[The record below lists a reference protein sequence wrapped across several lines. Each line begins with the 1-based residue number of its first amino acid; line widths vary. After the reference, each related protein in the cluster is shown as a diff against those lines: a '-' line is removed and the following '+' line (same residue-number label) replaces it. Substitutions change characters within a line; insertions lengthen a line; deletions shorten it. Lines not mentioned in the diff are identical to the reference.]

1 MKQFID
7 KLRSAVS
14 RFGGNSDLGFVF
26 GLFGAVLLLVV
37 PVHKDLLSV
46 LLVFSIAISLL
57 ILLTVIYVKEPPEF
71 SVFPTILLAVT
82 LYRLGLN
89 VASTRLIL
97 LDGDA
102 GSVIQSF
109 GTFVVGGNYVVGSV
123 IFLILV
129 IINFVVITKGAGRI
143 AEVTARF
150 TLDAM
155 PGKQMS
161 IDAEMNSGVITEAQA
176 LEKREKIQKDAD
188 FYGSMDGASKFVRG
202 DAIAGIFITVVNII
216 GGILIGYFQRDLTM
230 GDALQTYT
238 ILSIGDGLVSQI
250 PAIIVSI
257 AAGILVTRS
266 SEESDLGEFVGRQ
279 LTIYPRAVGISG
291 AMLLM
296 FAFFLDETFWPFF
309 ILSMG
314 CFAAAYHF
322 KKKADAEATVLEEL
336 GAGDHAALAHGGAGP
351 TAGQA
356 GGGQSGIV
364 PAGEEGAS
372 QLSPMESAI
381 EQEVFGL
388 EMGYGLLVL
397 ADKKKGGDLLER
409 ITGART
415 NFAKEMGMLLP
426 TIGVRDN
433 IELEP
438 NEYRFLL
445 RGKEIVRS
453 TIIPDRMLAMSMGGG
468 DAGRLKGIPTIEPV
482 FGIQA
487 MWVPEEERRNAEV
500 EGCTV
505 VDPSSVLVTHLSDV
519 LKRNAYLILE
529 REGTQ
534 RLLDLVKDRNPTLVS
549 ELLPDLVNVG
559 IIQRTLQNLLR
570 ERIPIKNLTLILETI
585 ADMAALTKNPDDLS
599 EQTRKRLGMYFVKEY
614 EVEPNKLLAMTF
626 EPKLEQTL
634 IGRVKRSQFDIGMVM
649 DPDLTEGIIA
659 EIEPKIQE
667 MTEKG
672 LTPVIVTTSELR
684 LAFRRFMEPSYP
696 QLVVLAYQEL
706 PSETQIEPFGAIAL
720 SGQALPEDIVSA
732 MEAEGG
738 PVNPSSPEEVPV
750 AA

>member
-1 MKQFID
+1 MNDFTNKI
-7 KLRSAVS
+7 KSVLS
-14 RFGGNSDLGFVF
+14 RFSGNSDLGFVF

-37 PVHKDLLSV
+37 PVHKDILSI
-46 LLVFSIAISLL
+46 LLVISIAISLL
-57 ILLTVIYVKEPPEF
+57 ILLTVIYVKDPPEF
-71 SVFPTILLAVT
+71 SVFPTLLLSVT

-102 GSVIQSF
+102 GSVIESF
-109 GTFVVGGNYVVGSV
+109 GNFVVGGNYVVGTV

-161 IDAEMNSGVITEAQA
+161 IDAEMNSGVITEAEA
-176 LEKREKIQKDAD
+176 LSKRERIQKDAD

-202 DAIAGIFITVVNII
+202 DAVAGIFITVVNII
-216 GGILIGYFQRDLTM
+216 GGILIGYFQKDMTIIGSVEKYTM
-230 GDALQTYT
+230 
-238 ILSIGDGLVSQI
+238 LSIGDGLVSQI
-250 PAIIVSI
+250 PAIIISI

-266 SEESDLGEFVGRQ
+266 SEEANLGEFVGKQ
-279 LTIYPRAVGISG
+279 LTIYPRAIAICGI
-291 AMLLM
+291 MLLL
-296 FAFFLDETFWPFF
+296 FACFLYETFWPFF
-309 ILSMG
+309 SLSMV
-314 CFAAAYHF
+314 CFGAAYHYS
-322 KKKADAEATVLEEL
+322 KLAASAESEFEEISE
-336 GAGDHAALAHGGAGP
+336 GFGSSASSPPQGGGA
-351 TAGQA
+351 T
-356 GGGQSGIV
+356 QS
-364 PAGEEGAS
+364 PAGLNSDDGQEGK
-372 QLSPMESAI
+372 LSPMENAI

-415 NFAKEMGMLLP
+415 NFAREMGMLLP

-445 RGKEIVRS
+445 RGKEVVRS
-453 TIIPDRMLAMSMGGG
+453 TILPDRVLAMSMGGG
-468 DAGRLKGIPTIEPV
+468 DAGKLNGIPTIEPV

-487 MWVPEEERRNAEV
+487 MWIPDEERRNAEI

-505 VDPSSVLVTHLSDV
+505 VDPSSVLVTHLADV
-519 LKRNAYLILE
+519 LKKIAYLILE

-534 RLLDLVKDRNPTLVS
+534 RLLDLIKDKNPTLVS

-570 ERIPIKNLTLILETI
+570 ERIPIKNLTIVLETI
-585 ADMAALTKNPDDLS
+585 ADMATITKNPDDLS
-599 EQTRKRLGMYFVKEY
+599 EQARKRLGMYFIKEY
-614 EVEPNKLLAMTF
+614 EVETDKLLAMTF
-626 EPKLEQTL
+626 EPRLEQTL
-634 IGRVKRSQFDIGMVM
+634 ISRVKRSQFDIGLVM
-649 DPDLTEGIIA
+649 DPSLTEGIIR
-659 EIEPKIQE
+659 EIEPKIKE
-667 MTEKG
+667 MTERG
-672 LTPVIVTTSELR
+672 LSPIIVTTTELR

-696 QLVVLAYQEL
+696 QLIVLAYQEL
-706 PSETQIEPFGAIAL
+706 PTETQIEPFGAIAL
-720 SGQALPEDIVSA
+720 EAQSLPPDIISA
-732 MEAEGG
+732 MEESTTTS
-738 PVNPSSPEEVPV
+738 NTDEVAV

>member
-1 MKQFID
+1 MNDLYQKF
-7 KLRSAVS
+7 KSNLGRLS
-14 RFGGNSDLGFVF
+14 GNSDLGFVF

-37 PVHKDLLSV
+37 PVHKDILSI
-46 LLVFSIAISLL
+46 LLVVSIAISLL
-57 ILLTVIYVKEPPEF
+57 ILLTVIYVKDPPEF
-71 SVFPTILLAVT
+71 SVFPTLLLSVT

-102 GSVIQSF
+102 GSVIESF
-109 GTFVVGGNYVVGSV
+109 GTFVVGGNYVVGTV

-161 IDAEMNSGVITEAQA
+161 IDAEMNSGVITEAEA
-176 LEKREKIQKDAD
+176 LSKREKIQKDAD

-202 DAIAGIFITVVNII
+202 DAVAGIFITVVNII
-216 GGILIGYFQRDLTM
+216 GGILIGYFQKEMTIVGSLEK
-230 GDALQTYT
+230 YT
-238 ILSIGDGLVSQI
+238 ILSIGDGLVSQV
-250 PAIIVSI
+250 PAIIISI

-266 SEESDLGEFVGRQ
+266 SEEANLGEFVGKQ
-279 LTIYPRAVGISG
+279 LTVYPRAIGIAG
-291 AMLLM
+291 CMLLL
-296 FAFFLDETFWPFF
+296 FAFFLSDTFWPFF
-309 ILSMG
+309 ILSMV
-314 CFAAAYHF
+314 CFGAAYHYSKVASSEDSEF
-322 KKKADAEATVLEEL
+322 DEI
-336 GAGDHAALAHGGAGP
+336 
-351 TAGQA
+351 GQA
-356 GGGQSGIV
+356 SGPSQAPQGGVPQQSS
-364 PAGEEGAS
+364 ALNSEEG
-372 QLSPMESAI
+372 QENKLSPMENAI

-397 ADKKKGGDLLER
+397 ADKKKGGDLLDR

-415 NFAKEMGMLLP
+415 NFAREMGMLLP

-445 RGKEIVRS
+445 RGKEIIRS
-453 TIIPDRMLAMSMGGG
+453 TILPDRVLAMSMGGG
-468 DAGRLKGIPTIEPV
+468 DAGKLNGIPTIEPV

-487 MWVPEEERRNAEV
+487 MWIPDEERRNAEI

-505 VDPSSVLVTHLSDV
+505 VDPSSVLVTHLADV
-519 LKRNAYLILE
+519 LKRIAYLILE

-534 RLLDLVKDRNPTLVS
+534 RLLDLIKDKNPTLVS

-570 ERIPIKNLTLILETI
+570 ERIPIKNLTIVLETI
-585 ADMAALTKNPDDLS
+585 ADMAAITKNPDDLS
-599 EQTRKRLGMYFVKEY
+599 EQARKRLGMYFVKEY
-614 EVEPNKLLAMTF
+614 EVETDKLLAMTF
-626 EPKLEQTL
+626 EPRLEQTL
-634 IGRVKRSQFDIGMVM
+634 ISRVKRSQFDIGLVM
-649 DPDLTEGIIA
+649 DPNLTEGIIR
-659 EIEPKIQE
+659 EIEPKIKE
-667 MTEKG
+667 MTERG
-672 LTPVIVTTSELR
+672 LSPIIVTTTELR

-706 PSETQIEPFGAIAL
+706 PTETQIEPFGAIAL
-720 SGQALPEDIVSA
+720 EAQSLPPDIISA
-732 MEAEGG
+732 MEDSNTPGD
-738 PVNPSSPEEVPV
+738 PQDIPV

>member
-1 MKQFID
+1 MKQFLD
-7 KLRSAVS
+7 KLRSAFS

-37 PVHKDLLSV
+37 PVHKDVLSV

-202 DAIAGIFITVVNII
+202 DAIAGIFITVVNVI

-266 SEESDLGEFVGRQ
+266 SEESDLGEFVGKQ

-291 AMLLM
+291 AMLLL

-322 KKKADAEATVLEEL
+322 KKKADSEAAVLEEL
-336 GAGDHAALAHGGAGP
+336 GAGDHSALAHGGAGP
-351 TAGQA
+351 SAGQA
-356 GGGQSGIV
+356 GGGQSGLV
-364 PAGEEGAS
+364 PGGEEGAS

-529 REGTQ
+529 REGAQ

-614 EVEPNKLLAMTF
+614 EVEANKLLAMTF

-720 SGQALPEDIVSA
+720 SGQTLPEEIVSA

>member
-1 MKQFID
+1 MAAFVQR
-7 KLRSAVS
+7 LREK
-14 RFGGNSDLGFVF
+14 FSDLGGYADLAFVF
-26 GLFGAVLLLVV
+26 GLFGAVFLLVI
-37 PVHKDLLSV
+37 PVHKDLLSL
-46 LLVFSIAISLL
+46 LLVGSIGISLL
-57 ILLTVIYVKEPPEF
+57 ILLTVIYVKDPPEF
-71 SVFPTILLAVT
+71 SVFPTLLLAVT

-97 LDGDA
+97 LEADA

-109 GTFVVGGNYVVGSV
+109 GTFVVGGNYVVGAV

-129 IINFVVITKGAGRI
+129 IINFVVITKGSGRI

-161 IDAEMNSGVITEAQA
+161 IDAELNAGIITESDA
-176 LEKREKIQKDAD
+176 LRQREKIQKDAD

-202 DAIAGIFITVVNII
+202 DAIAGIFITIVNII
-216 GGILIGYFQRDLTM
+216 GGILIGFFQRDMLIT
-230 GDALQTYT
+230 DALQTYT

-266 SEESDLGEFVGRQ
+266 SEETNLGEFVGRQ
-279 LTIYPRAVGISG
+279 LTIHPRAVGISG
-291 AMLLM
+291 VMLM
-296 FAFFLDETFWPFF
+296 AFAFFLSDTFWPFF
-309 ILSMG
+309 ILASV
-314 CFAAAYHF
+314 CFVVAYSL
-322 KKKADAEATVLEEL
+322 KKKALEVGPEFEEL
-336 GAGDHAALAHGGAGP
+336 SAGSDAAP
-351 TAGQA
+351 SSQAGQA
-356 GGGQSGIV
+356 RLPGGETAPHAESG
-364 PAGEEGAS
+364 PAK
-372 QLSPMESAI
+372 SPMESAI

-438 NEYRFLL
+438 NEYRLLL
-445 RGKEIVRS
+445 RGKEIARS
-453 TIIPDRMLAMSMGGG
+453 SVLPERVLAMNMGGG
-468 DAGRLKGIPTIEPV
+468 ETGKLDGIPTVEPV
-482 FGIQA
+482 FGIEA
-487 MWVPEEERRNAEV
+487 LWIPEDERRNAEI

-505 VDPSSVLVTHLSDV
+505 VDPSSVLVTHLSDI
-519 LKRNAYLILE
+519 LKKNAYLILE

-534 RLLDLVKDRNPTLVS
+534 QLIDLVKERNPTLVS
-549 ELLPDLVNVG
+549 ELLPDLVTIG

-570 ERIPIKNLTLILETI
+570 ERVPIKNLTLILETI
-585 ADMAALTKNPDDLS
+585 ADMASITKNPDDLS
-599 EQTRKRLGMYFVKEY
+599 EQTRKRLGMYFVKDY
-614 EVEPNKLLAMTF
+614 EIEPGKLLAMTF
-626 EPKLEQTL
+626 EPRLEQIL
-634 IGRVKRSQFDIGMVM
+634 ISRVKRSQFDIGLSM
-649 DPDLTEGIIA
+649 DPPLTEGIVG
-659 EIEPKIQE
+659 EMEPKIKE
-667 MTEKG
+667 MLEQG

-696 QLVVLAYQEL
+696 QLAVIAYQEL
-706 PSETQIEPFGAIAL
+706 PAETIIEPFGAIAL
-720 SGQALPEDIVSA
+720 PEQSLPEDITQA
-732 MEAEGG
+732 MEENRQFQPEGE
-738 PVNPSSPEEVPV
+738 SAL

>member
-1 MKQFID
+1 MNDLYQKF
-7 KLRSAVS
+7 KSNLGRLS
-14 RFGGNSDLGFVF
+14 GNSDLGFVF
-26 GLFGAVLLLVV
+26 GLFGAVFLLVV
-37 PVHKDLLSV
+37 PVHKDILSI
-46 LLVFSIAISLL
+46 LLVVSIAISLL
-57 ILLTVIYVKEPPEF
+57 ILLTVIYVKDPPEF
-71 SVFPTILLAVT
+71 SVFPTLLLSVT

-102 GSVIQSF
+102 GSVIESF
-109 GTFVVGGNYVVGSV
+109 GTFVVGGNYVVGTV

-161 IDAEMNSGVITEAQA
+161 IDAEMNSGVITEAEA
-176 LEKREKIQKDAD
+176 LSKREKIQKDAD

-202 DAIAGIFITVVNII
+202 DAVAGIFITVVNII
-216 GGILIGYFQRDLTM
+216 GGILIGYFQKEMTIVGSLEK
-230 GDALQTYT
+230 YT
-238 ILSIGDGLVSQI
+238 ILSIGDGLVSQV
-250 PAIIVSI
+250 PAIIISI

-266 SEESDLGEFVGRQ
+266 SEEANLGEFVGKQ
-279 LTIYPRAVGISG
+279 LTVYPRAIGIAG
-291 AMLLM
+291 CMLLL
-296 FAFFLDETFWPFF
+296 FSFFLSETFWPFF
-309 ILSMG
+309 ILSMV
-314 CFAAAYHF
+314 CFGAAYHYSKVASSEDSEF
-322 KKKADAEATVLEEL
+322 DEIGQSSGPSQTAQ
-336 GAGDHAALAHGGAGP
+336 GGAP
-351 TAGQA
+351 Q
-356 GGGQSGIV
+356 QSS
-364 PAGEEGAS
+364 ALNSEEG
-372 QLSPMESAI
+372 QENKLSPMENAI

-397 ADKKKGGDLLER
+397 ADKKKGGDLLDR

-415 NFAKEMGMLLP
+415 NFAREMGMLLP

-445 RGKEIVRS
+445 RGKEIIRS
-453 TIIPDRMLAMSMGGG
+453 TILPDRVLAMSMGGG
-468 DAGRLKGIPTIEPV
+468 DAGKLNGIPTIEPV

-487 MWVPEEERRNAEV
+487 MWIPDEERRNAEI

-505 VDPSSVLVTHLSDV
+505 VDPSSVLVTHLADV
-519 LKRNAYLILE
+519 LKRIAYLILE

-534 RLLDLVKDRNPTLVS
+534 RLLDLIKDKNPTLVS

-570 ERIPIKNLTLILETI
+570 ERIPIKNLTIVLETI
-585 ADMAALTKNPDDLS
+585 ADMAAITKNPDDLS
-599 EQTRKRLGMYFVKEY
+599 EQARKRLGMYFVKEY
-614 EVEPNKLLAMTF
+614 EVETDKLLAMTF
-626 EPKLEQTL
+626 EPRLEQTL
-634 IGRVKRSQFDIGMVM
+634 ISRVKRSQFDIGLVM
-649 DPDLTEGIIA
+649 DPNLTEGIIR
-659 EIEPKIQE
+659 EIEPKIKE
-667 MTEKG
+667 MTERG
-672 LTPVIVTTSELR
+672 LSPIIVTTTELR

-706 PSETQIEPFGAIAL
+706 PTETQIEPFGAIAL
-720 SGQALPEDIVSA
+720 EAQSLPPDIISA
-732 MEAEGG
+732 MEDSNTPGD
-738 PVNPSSPEEVPV
+738 PQDIPV

>member
-1 MKQFID
+1 MNDLYQKF
-7 KLRSAVS
+7 KSNLGRLS
-14 RFGGNSDLGFVF
+14 GNSDLGFVF
-26 GLFGAVLLLVV
+26 GLFGAVFLLVV
-37 PVHKDLLSV
+37 PVHKDILSI
-46 LLVFSIAISLL
+46 LLVVSIAISLL
-57 ILLTVIYVKEPPEF
+57 ILLTVIYVKDPPEF
-71 SVFPTILLAVT
+71 SVFPTLLLSVT

-102 GSVIQSF
+102 GSVIESF
-109 GTFVVGGNYVVGSV
+109 GTFVVGGNYVVGTV

-161 IDAEMNSGVITEAQA
+161 IDAEMNSGVITEAEA
-176 LEKREKIQKDAD
+176 LSKREKIQKDAD

-202 DAIAGIFITVVNII
+202 DAVAGIFITVVNII
-216 GGILIGYFQRDLTM
+216 GGILIGYFQKEMTIVGSLEK
-230 GDALQTYT
+230 YT
-238 ILSIGDGLVSQI
+238 ILSIGDGLVSQV
-250 PAIIVSI
+250 PAIIISI

-266 SEESDLGEFVGRQ
+266 SEEANLGEFVGKQ
-279 LTIYPRAVGISG
+279 LTVYPRAIGIAG
-291 AMLLM
+291 CMLLL
-296 FAFFLDETFWPFF
+296 FAFFLSDTFWPFF
-309 ILSMG
+309 ILSMV
-314 CFAAAYHF
+314 CFGAAYHYSKVASSEDSEF
-322 KKKADAEATVLEEL
+322 DEI
-336 GAGDHAALAHGGAGP
+336 
-351 TAGQA
+351 GQA
-356 GGGQSGIV
+356 SGPSQAPQGGVPQQSS
-364 PAGEEGAS
+364 ALNSEEG
-372 QLSPMESAI
+372 QENKLSPMENAI

-397 ADKKKGGDLLER
+397 ADKKKGGDLLDR

-415 NFAKEMGMLLP
+415 NFAREMGMLLP

-445 RGKEIVRS
+445 RGKEIIRS
-453 TIIPDRMLAMSMGGG
+453 TILPDRVLAMSMGGG
-468 DAGRLKGIPTIEPV
+468 DAGKLNGIPTIEPV

-487 MWVPEEERRNAEV
+487 MWIPDEERRNAEI

-505 VDPSSVLVTHLSDV
+505 VDPSSVLVTHLADV
-519 LKRNAYLILE
+519 LKRIAYLILE

-534 RLLDLVKDRNPTLVS
+534 RLLDLIKDKNPTLVS

-570 ERIPIKNLTLILETI
+570 ERIPIKNLTIVLETI
-585 ADMAALTKNPDDLS
+585 ADMAAITKNPDDLS
-599 EQTRKRLGMYFVKEY
+599 EQARKRLGMYFVKEY
-614 EVEPNKLLAMTF
+614 EVETDKLLAMTF
-626 EPKLEQTL
+626 EPRLEQTL
-634 IGRVKRSQFDIGMVM
+634 ISRVKRSQFDIGLVM
-649 DPDLTEGIIA
+649 DPNLTEGIIR
-659 EIEPKIQE
+659 EIEPKIKE
-667 MTEKG
+667 MTERG
-672 LTPVIVTTSELR
+672 LSPIIVTTTELR

-706 PSETQIEPFGAIAL
+706 PTETQIEPFGAIAL
-720 SGQALPEDIVSA
+720 EAQSLPPDIISA
-732 MEAEGG
+732 MEDSNTPGD
-738 PVNPSSPEEVPV
+738 PQDIPV

>member
-1 MKQFID
+1 MVQRLRD
-7 KLRSAVS
+7 KFASL
-14 RFGGNSDLGFVF
+14 GGSSDLVFVF
-26 GLFGAVLLLVV
+26 GLFGAIFLLVI
-37 PVHKDLLSV
+37 PVHKDLLSL
-46 LLVFSIAISLL
+46 LLVFSIGISLL
-57 ILLTVIYVKEPPEF
+57 ILLTVIYIKDPPEF
-71 SVFPTILLAVT
+71 SVFPTLLLAVT

-97 LDGDA
+97 LEADA

-109 GTFVVGGNYVVGSV
+109 GTFVVGGNYVVGAV

-129 IINFVVITKGAGRI
+129 IINFVVITKGTGRI

-161 IDAEMNSGVITEAQA
+161 IDAELNAGIITESDA
-176 LEKREKIQKDAD
+176 LRQREKIQKDAD

-202 DAIAGIFITVVNII
+202 DAIAGIFITVVNVI
-216 GGILIGYFQRDLTM
+216 GGILIGFFQRDM
-230 GDALQTYT
+230 PIADALQTYT

-266 SEESDLGEFVGRQ
+266 SEESNLGEFVGRQ
-279 LTIYPRAVGISG
+279 LTIHPRAVGIAG
-291 AMLLM
+291 VMLM
-296 FAFFLDETFWPFF
+296 AFAFFLSDTFWPFF
-309 ILSMG
+309 ILASL
-314 CFAAAYHF
+314 CFATAYF
-322 KKKADAEATVLEEL
+322 LKKNALENPDIEEL
-336 GAGDHAALAHGGAGP
+336 SADSDASLGGAPLPQSGQPRLSGGEDVAHAESGP
-351 TAGQA
+351 TK
-356 GGGQSGIV
+356 
-364 PAGEEGAS
+364 
-372 QLSPMESAI
+372 SPMESAI

-438 NEYRFLL
+438 NEYRLLL
-445 RGKEIVRS
+445 RGKEIARS
-453 TIIPDRMLAMSMGGG
+453 SVLPERVLAMNMGGG
-468 DAGRLKGIPTIEPV
+468 ETGKLDGIPTVEPV
-482 FGIQA
+482 FGIEA
-487 MWVPEEERRNAEV
+487 LWIPEDERRNAEI

-505 VDPSSVLVTHLSDV
+505 VDPSSVLVTHLSDI
-519 LKRNAYLILE
+519 LKKNAYLILE

-534 RLLDLVKDRNPTLVS
+534 QLVDLVKERNPTLVS
-549 ELLPDLVNVG
+549 ELLPDLVTIG

-570 ERIPIKNLTLILETI
+570 ERVPIKNLTLILETI
-585 ADMAALTKNPDDLS
+585 ADMASITKNPDDLS
-599 EQTRKRLGMYFVKEY
+599 EQARKRLGMYFVKDY
-614 EVEPNKLLAMTF
+614 EVEPGKLLAMTF
-626 EPKLEQTL
+626 EPRLEQIL
-634 IGRVKRSQFDIGMVM
+634 ISRVKRSQFDIGLSM
-649 DPDLTEGIIA
+649 DPQLTEGIVG
-659 EIEPKIQE
+659 EMEPKIKE
-667 MTEKG
+667 MLEQG
-672 LTPVIVTTSELR
+672 LTPIIVTTSELR

-696 QLVVLAYQEL
+696 QLSVIAYQEL
-706 PSETQIEPFGAIAL
+706 PAETIIEPFGAIAL
-720 SGQALPEDIVSA
+720 PEQSLPEDITQA
-732 MEAEGG
+732 MEENRQFQPEGE
-738 PVNPSSPEEVPV
+738 SAL

>member
-1 MKQFID
+1 MSAFVQR
-7 KLRSAVS
+7 LREK
-14 RFGGNSDLGFVF
+14 FGNLGGHADLAFVF
-26 GLFGAVLLLVV
+26 GLFGAIFLLVI
-37 PVHKDLLSV
+37 PVHKDLLSL
-46 LLVFSIAISLL
+46 LLVCSIGISLL
-57 ILLTVIYVKEPPEF
+57 ILLTVIYVKDPPEF
-71 SVFPTILLAVT
+71 SVFPTLLLAVT

-97 LDGDA
+97 LEADA

-109 GTFVVGGNYVVGSV
+109 GTFVVGGNYVVGAV

-129 IINFVVITKGAGRI
+129 IINFVVITKGSGRI

-161 IDAEMNSGVITEAQA
+161 IDAELNAGIITESDA
-176 LEKREKIQKDAD
+176 LRQREKIQSDAD

-202 DAIAGIFITVVNII
+202 DAIAGIFITVVNIL
-216 GGILIGYFQRDLTM
+216 GGILIGFFQRDMLIA
-230 GDALQTYT
+230 DALQTYT

-266 SEESDLGEFVGRQ
+266 SEETNLGEFVGRQ
-279 LTIYPRAVGISG
+279 LTIHPRAVGIAG
-291 AMLLM
+291 VMLLA
-296 FAFFLDETFWPFF
+296 FAFFLSDTFWPFF
-309 ILSMG
+309 ILASV
-314 CFAAAYHF
+314 CFVGAFYL
-322 KKKADAEATVLEEL
+322 KKKALGVDPEFEEL
-336 GAGDHAALAHGGAGP
+336 SAGSEVTPAQQ
-351 TAGQA
+351 AGQPRLS
-356 GGGQSGIV
+356 GGEDAPHVETG
-364 PAGEEGAS
+364 PAK
-372 QLSPMESAI
+372 SPMESAI

-438 NEYRFLL
+438 NEYRLLL
-445 RGKEIVRS
+445 RGKEIARS
-453 TIIPDRMLAMSMGGG
+453 SVLPERVLAMNMGGG
-468 DAGRLKGIPTIEPV
+468 ETGKLDGIPTVEPV
-482 FGIQA
+482 FGIEA
-487 MWVPEEERRNAEV
+487 LWIAEDERRNAEI

-505 VDPSSVLVTHLSDV
+505 VDPSSVLVTHLSDT
-519 LKRNAYLILE
+519 LKKNAYLILE

-534 RLLDLVKDRNPTLVS
+534 QLVDLVKERNPTLVS
-549 ELLPDLVNVG
+549 ELLPDLVTIG

-570 ERIPIKNLTLILETI
+570 ERVPIKNLTLILETI
-585 ADMAALTKNPDDLS
+585 ADMAGITKNPDDLS
-599 EQTRKRLGMYFVKEY
+599 EQARKRLGMYFVKDY
-614 EVEPNKLLAMTF
+614 EVEPGKLLAMTF
-626 EPKLEQTL
+626 EPRLEQIL
-634 IGRVKRSQFDIGMVM
+634 ISRVKRSQFDIGLSM
-649 DPDLTEGIIA
+649 DPQLTEGIVG
-659 EIEPKIQE
+659 EMEPKIKE
-667 MTEKG
+667 MLEQG
-672 LTPVIVTTSELR
+672 LTPIIVTTSELR

-696 QLVVLAYQEL
+696 QLSVIAYQEL
-706 PSETQIEPFGAIAL
+706 PAETIIEPFGAIAL
-720 SGQALPEDIVSA
+720 PEQALPADITQA
-732 MEAEGG
+732 MEENRQLQSEGS
-738 PVNPSSPEEVPV
+738 PVL

>member
-1 MKQFID
+1 MNSLSIKLKSLQEKLGGIGDFGFI
-7 KLRSAVS
+7 
-14 RFGGNSDLGFVF
+14 F

-37 PVHKDLLSV
+37 PVHKDILSI
-46 LLVFSIAISLL
+46 LLVISIAISLL
-57 ILLTVIYVKEPPEF
+57 ILVTVIYVRDPPEF
-71 SVFPTILLAVT
+71 SVFPTLLLSVT

-102 GSVIQSF
+102 GSVIESF
-109 GTFVVGGNYVVGSV
+109 GTFVVGGNYVVGTV

-161 IDAEMNSGVITEAQA
+161 IDAEMNSGVITEAEA
-176 LEKREKIQKDAD
+176 LSKRAKIQKDAD

-202 DAIAGIFITVVNII
+202 DAVAGIFITVVNII
-216 GGILIGYFQRDLTM
+216 GGILIGYFQKDMTISGSLEK
-230 GDALQTYT
+230 YT

-250 PAIIVSI
+250 PAIIISI

-266 SEESDLGEFVGRQ
+266 SEESDLGEFVGKQ
-279 LTIYPRAVGISG
+279 LTIYPRAIAISG
-291 AMLLM
+291 AMLLL
-296 FAFFLDETFWPFF
+296 FALFLDETFWPFF
-309 ILSMG
+309 ILSMA
-314 CFAAAYHF
+314 CFGAARHF
-322 KKKADAEATVLEEL
+322 SKKSLLEDGELEEL
-336 GAGDHAALAHGGAGP
+336 GQTGAPVAGAAQQGAS
-351 TAGQA
+351 ANA
-356 GGGQSGIV
+356 
-364 PAGEEGAS
+364 PAAMNAEEGGEGK
-372 QLSPMESAI
+372 LSPMESAI

-415 NFAKEMGMLLP
+415 NFAREMGMLLP

-445 RGKEIVRS
+445 RGKEVVRS
-453 TIIPDRMLAMSMGGG
+453 TIMPDRVLAMSMGGG
-468 DAGRLKGIPTIEPV
+468 DATKLKGIPTIEPV

-487 MWVPEEERRNAEV
+487 MWIPEDERRNAEI

-505 VDPSSVLVTHLSDV
+505 VDPSSVLVTHLADA
-519 LKRNAYLILE
+519 LKRIAYLILE

-534 RLLDLVKDRNPTLVS
+534 RLLDLIKDKNPTLVS

-570 ERIPIKNLTLILETI
+570 ERISIKNLTIVLETI
-585 ADMAALTKNPDDLS
+585 ADMAAITKNPDDLA
-599 EQTRKRLGMYFVKEY
+599 EQARKRLGMYFVKEY

-626 EPKLEQTL
+626 EPRLEQTL
-634 IGRVKRSQFDIGMVM
+634 INRVKRSQFDIGLVM
-649 DPDLTEGIIA
+649 DPSLTDGIIR
-659 EIEPKIQE
+659 EIDPKIKE
-667 MTEKG
+667 MTERG
-672 LTPVIVTTSELR
+672 LSPIIVTTSELR

-696 QLVVLAYQEL
+696 QLIVLAYQEL
-706 PSETQIEPFGAIAL
+706 PTETQIEPFGAIAIE
-720 SGQALPEDIVSA
+720 SQSLPPDIISA
-732 MEAEGG
+732 MENEPKPDQG
-738 PVNPSSPEEVPV
+738 SEELTV

>member
-1 MKQFID
+1 MNDLYLKF
-7 KLRSAVS
+7 KSNLGRLS
-14 RFGGNSDLGFVF
+14 GNSDLGFVF
-26 GLFGAVLLLVV
+26 GLFGAVFLLIV
-37 PVHKDLLSV
+37 PVHKDILSI
-46 LLVFSIAISLL
+46 LLVVSIAISLL
-57 ILLTVIYVKEPPEF
+57 ILLTVIYVKDPPEF
-71 SVFPTILLAVT
+71 SVFPTLLLSVT

-102 GSVIQSF
+102 GSVIESF
-109 GTFVVGGNYVVGSV
+109 GTFVVGGNYVVGTV

-176 LEKREKIQKDAD
+176 LSKREKIQKDAD

-202 DAIAGIFITVVNII
+202 DAVAGIFITVVNII
-216 GGILIGYFQRDLTM
+216 GGILIGYFQKEMTIVGSLEK
-230 GDALQTYT
+230 YT
-238 ILSIGDGLVSQI
+238 ILSIGDGLVSQV
-250 PAIIVSI
+250 PAIIISI

-266 SEESDLGEFVGRQ
+266 SEEANLGEFVGKQ
-279 LTIYPRAVGISG
+279 LTVYPRAIGIAG
-291 AMLLM
+291 CMLLL
-296 FAFFLDETFWPFF
+296 FAFFLSETFWPFF
-309 ILSMG
+309 ILSMV
-314 CFAAAYHF
+314 CFGAAYHYS
-322 KKKADAEATVLEEL
+322 KVASSEESEFDEI
-336 GAGDHAALAHGGAGP
+336 GQTGGHSQTAPGGAP
-351 TAGQA
+351 Q
-356 GGGQSGIV
+356 QSS
-364 PAGEEGAS
+364 ALNSESE
-372 QLSPMESAI
+372 QENKLSPMENAI

-397 ADKKKGGDLLER
+397 ADKKKGGDLLDR

-415 NFAKEMGMLLP
+415 NFAREMGMLLP

-445 RGKEIVRS
+445 RGKEVIRS
-453 TIIPDRMLAMSMGGG
+453 TILPDRVLAMSMGGG
-468 DAGRLKGIPTIEPV
+468 DAGKLNGIPTIEPV

-487 MWVPEEERRNAEV
+487 MWIPDEERRNAEI

-505 VDPSSVLVTHLSDV
+505 VDPSSVLVTHLADV
-519 LKRNAYLILE
+519 LKRIAYLILE

-534 RLLDLVKDRNPTLVS
+534 RLLDLIKDKNPTLVS

-570 ERIPIKNLTLILETI
+570 ERIPIKNLTIVLETI
-585 ADMAALTKNPDDLS
+585 ADMAAITKNPDDLS
-599 EQTRKRLGMYFVKEY
+599 EQARKRLGMYFVKEY
-614 EVEPNKLLAMTF
+614 EVETNKLLAMTF
-626 EPKLEQTL
+626 EPRLEQTL
-634 IGRVKRSQFDIGMVM
+634 ISRVKRSQFDIGLVM
-649 DPDLTEGIIA
+649 DPNLTEGIIR
-659 EIEPKIQE
+659 EIEPKINE
-667 MTEKG
+667 MTERG
-672 LTPVIVTTSELR
+672 LSPIIVTTSELR

-706 PSETQIEPFGAIAL
+706 PTETQIEPFGAIAL
-720 SGQALPEDIVSA
+720 EAQSLPPDIISA
-732 MEAEGG
+732 MEESNT
-738 PVNPSSPEEVPV
+738 PRDPQDIPV

>member
-1 MKQFID
+1 MMDYFEKF
-7 KLRSAVS
+7 KGLLK
-14 RFGGNSDLGFVF
+14 RFTGNSDLGFVV
-26 GLFGAVLLLVV
+26 GLFGAVLLLIV
-37 PVHKDLLSV
+37 PVHKDILSV

-97 LDGDA
+97 LEGDA

-109 GTFVVGGNYVVGSV
+109 GTFVVGGNYVVGAV

-161 IDAEMNSGVITEAQA
+161 IDAEMNSGVITEAEA
-176 LEKREKIQKDAD
+176 LAKREKIQTDAD

-202 DAIAGIFITVVNII
+202 DAVAGIFITVVNVI
-216 GGILIGYFQRDLTM
+216 GGILIGYFQQDLSMTE
-230 GDALQTYT
+230 ALQIYT

-266 SEESDLGEFVGRQ
+266 SEESDLGAFVGRQ
-279 LTIYPRAVGISG
+279 LTIYPRAIAICGV
-291 AMLLM
+291 MLLL
-296 FAFFLDETFWPFF
+296 FAFLLNETFWPFF
-309 ILSMG
+309 LLSLG
-314 CFAAAYHF
+314 CFATAYHF
-322 KKKADAEATVLEEL
+322 VKKANAEGSFEEL
-336 GAGDHAALAHGGAGP
+336 DGTESVGSRTGGPSTPSLAPSGVPGEDAGP
-351 TAGQA
+351 
-356 GGGQSGIV
+356 
-364 PAGEEGAS
+364 
-372 QLSPMESAI
+372 QLSPMENAI
-381 EQEVFGL
+381 EQEVFAL

-397 ADKKKGGDLLER
+397 ADKKKGGDLLDR

-415 NFAKEMGMLLP
+415 NFAREMGMLLP

-445 RGKEIVRS
+445 RGKEVVRS
-453 TIIPDRMLAMSMGGG
+453 TVIPDRMLAMSMGGG
-468 DAGRLKGIPTIEPV
+468 DASRLNGIPTIEPV

-487 MWVPEEERRNAEV
+487 MWVPEEDKRNAEV

-519 LKRNAYLILE
+519 LKRMAYLILE

-534 RLLDLVKDRNPTLVS
+534 RLLDLIKDKNPTLVS

-585 ADMAALTKNPDDLS
+585 ADMASITKNPDDLS

-634 IGRVKRSQFDIGMVM
+634 VGRVKRSQFDIGMVM
-649 DPDLTEGIIA
+649 DPSLTEGIIT
-659 EIEPKIQE
+659 EIEPKIRE

-672 LTPVIVTTSELR
+672 LSPVIVTTSELR

-706 PSETQIEPFGAIAL
+706 PSETQIEPFGAITL
-720 SGQALPEDIVSA
+720 PGQSFPDDIVNA
-732 MEAEGG
+732 MEAQQTSQTSDEGMA
-738 PVNPSSPEEVPV
+738 V

>member
-1 MKQFID
+1 MNDLYQKF
-7 KLRSAVS
+7 KSNLGRLS
-14 RFGGNSDLGFVF
+14 GNSDLGFVF
-26 GLFGAVLLLVV
+26 GLFGAVFLLVV
-37 PVHKDLLSV
+37 PVHKDILSI
-46 LLVFSIAISLL
+46 LLVVSIAISLL
-57 ILLTVIYVKEPPEF
+57 ILLTVIYVKDPPEF
-71 SVFPTILLAVT
+71 SVFPTLLLSVT

-102 GSVIQSF
+102 GSVIESF
-109 GTFVVGGNYVVGSV
+109 GTFVVGGNYVVGTV

-161 IDAEMNSGVITEAQA
+161 IDAEMNSGVITEAEA
-176 LEKREKIQKDAD
+176 LSKREKIQKDAD

-202 DAIAGIFITVVNII
+202 DAVAGIFITVVNII
-216 GGILIGYFQRDLTM
+216 GGILIGYFQKEMTIVGSLEK
-230 GDALQTYT
+230 YT
-238 ILSIGDGLVSQI
+238 ILSIGDGLVSQV
-250 PAIIVSI
+250 PAIIISI

-266 SEESDLGEFVGRQ
+266 SEEANLGEFVGKQ
-279 LTIYPRAVGISG
+279 LTVYPRAIGIAG
-291 AMLLM
+291 CMLLL
-296 FAFFLDETFWPFF
+296 FSFFLSETFWPFF
-309 ILSMG
+309 ILSMV
-314 CFAAAYHF
+314 CFGAAYHYSKVASSEDSEF
-322 KKKADAEATVLEEL
+322 DEI
-336 GAGDHAALAHGGAGP
+336 
-351 TAGQA
+351 
-356 GGGQSGIV
+356 GQSSGPSQAPQGGV
-364 PAGEEGAS
+364 PQQSSALNSEEGQEN
-372 QLSPMESAI
+372 QLSPMENAI

-397 ADKKKGGDLLER
+397 ADKKKGGDLLDR

-415 NFAKEMGMLLP
+415 NFAREMGMLLP

-445 RGKEIVRS
+445 RGKEIIRS
-453 TIIPDRMLAMSMGGG
+453 TILPDRVLAMSMGGG
-468 DAGRLKGIPTIEPV
+468 DAGKLNGIPTIEPV

-487 MWVPEEERRNAEV
+487 MWIPDEERRNAEI

-505 VDPSSVLVTHLSDV
+505 VDPSSVLVTHLADV
-519 LKRNAYLILE
+519 LKRIAYLILE

-534 RLLDLVKDRNPTLVS
+534 RLLDLIKDKNPTLVS

-570 ERIPIKNLTLILETI
+570 ERIPIKNLTIVLETI
-585 ADMAALTKNPDDLS
+585 ADMAAITKNPDDLS
-599 EQTRKRLGMYFVKEY
+599 EQARKRLGMYFVKEY
-614 EVEPNKLLAMTF
+614 EVETDKLLAMTF
-626 EPKLEQTL
+626 EPRLEQTL
-634 IGRVKRSQFDIGMVM
+634 ISRVKRSQFDIGLVM
-649 DPDLTEGIIA
+649 DPNLTEGIIR
-659 EIEPKIQE
+659 EIEPKIKE
-667 MTEKG
+667 MTERG
-672 LTPVIVTTSELR
+672 LSPIIVTTTELR

-706 PSETQIEPFGAIAL
+706 PTETQIEPFGAIAL
-720 SGQALPEDIVSA
+720 EAQSLPPDIISA
-732 MEAEGG
+732 MEDSNTPGD
-738 PVNPSSPEEVPV
+738 PQDIPV

>member
-1 MKQFID
+1 MTLWATIKEKF
-7 KLRSAVS
+7 AN
-14 RFGGNSDLGFVF
+14 FGGNSDLAFVV
-26 GLFGAVLLLVV
+26 GLFTAIFLLVV
-37 PVHKDLLSV
+37 PVHKDLLSI

-57 ILLTVIYVKEPPEF
+57 ILLTVIYVKDPPEF
-71 SVFPTILLAVT
+71 SVFPTLLLAVT

-97 LDGDA
+97 LEGDA

-109 GTFVVGGNYVVGSV
+109 GTFVVGGNYVVGTV

-129 IINFVVITKGAGRI
+129 VINFVVITKGSGRI

-176 LEKREKIQKDAD
+176 LEKRERLQKDAD

-202 DAIAGIFITVVNII
+202 DAIAGIIITVVNVV
-216 GGILIGYFQRDLTM
+216 GGILIGYFQRDM
-230 GDALQTYT
+230 VIVDALETYT

-250 PAIIVSI
+250 PSIIVSI

-266 SEESDLGEFVGRQ
+266 SEEADLGEFVGKQ
-279 LTIYPRAVGISG
+279 LTIYPRAIAISG
-291 AMLLM
+291 ALLLL
-296 FAFFLDETFWPFF
+296 FALFLSETFWPFF
-309 ILSMG
+309 SLSLA
-314 CFAAAYHF
+314 CFATAFYF
-322 KKKADAEATVLEEL
+322 SRKASSAKVEEIS
-336 GAGDHAALAHGGAGP
+336 HGGEAGSP
-351 TAGQA
+351 IPAIGGGSQAQAASAASQPGIAGQ
-356 GGGQSGIV
+356 GDE
-364 PAGEEGAS
+364 P

-415 NFAKEMGMLLP
+415 NFAREMGMLLP

-445 RGKEIVRS
+445 RGKEVVRS
-453 TIIPDRMLAMSMGGG
+453 TIVPDRVLAMSMGGG
-468 DAGRLKGIPTIEPV
+468 DATKLKGIPTIEPV

-487 MWVPEEERRNAEV
+487 MWVLEEEKRNAEI

-505 VDPSSVLVTHLSDV
+505 VDPASVLVTHLSDV
-519 LKRNAYLILE
+519 LKRIAYLILE

-534 RLLDLVKDRNPTLVS
+534 RLLDLIKDKNPTLVS

-570 ERIPIKNLTLILETI
+570 ERIPIKNLTIVLETI
-585 ADMAALTKNPDDLS
+585 ADMASLTKNPDDLS
-599 EQTRKRLGMYFVKEY
+599 EQARRRLGMYFVKEF
-614 EVEPNKLLAMTF
+614 EVEPDKLLALTF

-634 IGRVKRSQFDIGMVM
+634 IGRVKRSQFDVGLVM
-649 DPDLTEGIIA
+649 DPQLTEGIIK

-672 LTPVIVTTSELR
+672 LTPLIVTTSELR

-706 PSETQIEPFGAIAL
+706 PSETRIEPYGAIAIPDQSFPDEVL
-720 SGQALPEDIVSA
+720 QAMNQQNTESEANED
-732 MEAEGG
+732 
-738 PVNPSSPEEVPV
+738 EVPV

>member
-1 MKQFID
+1 MTLWATIKEKFA
-7 KLRSAVS
+7 S
-14 RFGGNSDLGFVF
+14 FGGNSDLAFVV
-26 GLFGAVLLLVV
+26 GLFTAIFLLVV
-37 PVHKDLLSV
+37 PVHKDLLSI

-57 ILLTVIYVKEPPEF
+57 ILLTVIYVKDPPEF
-71 SVFPTILLAVT
+71 SVFPTLLLAVT

-97 LDGDA
+97 LEGDA

-109 GTFVVGGNYVVGSV
+109 GTFVVGGNYVVGTV

-129 IINFVVITKGAGRI
+129 VINFVVITKGSGRI

-176 LEKREKIQKDAD
+176 LEKRERLQKDAD

-202 DAIAGIFITVVNII
+202 DAIAGIIITVVNVV
-216 GGILIGYFQRDLTM
+216 GGILIGYFQRDMLIV
-230 GDALQTYT
+230 DALETYT

-250 PAIIVSI
+250 PSIIVSI

-266 SEESDLGEFVGRQ
+266 SEEADLGEFVGKQ
-279 LTIYPRAVGISG
+279 LTIYPRAIAISG
-291 AMLLM
+291 ALLLL
-296 FAFFLDETFWPFF
+296 FALFLSETFWPFF
-309 ILSMG
+309 SLSLA
-314 CFAAAYHF
+314 CFATAFYFSRKASAAKVEEISHVG
-322 KKKADAEATVLEEL
+322 EA
-336 GAGDHAALAHGGAGP
+336 GSPIPAIGSGSQAQAASAASQPGI
-351 TAGQA
+351 AGQ
-356 GGGQSGIV
+356 GDE
-364 PAGEEGAS
+364 P

-415 NFAKEMGMLLP
+415 NFAREMGMLLP

-445 RGKEIVRS
+445 RGKEVVRS
-453 TIIPDRMLAMSMGGG
+453 TIVPDRVLAMSMGGG
-468 DAGRLKGIPTIEPV
+468 DATKLKGIPTIEPV

-487 MWVPEEERRNAEV
+487 MWVLEEEKRNAEI

-505 VDPSSVLVTHLSDV
+505 VDPASVLVTHLSDV
-519 LKRNAYLILE
+519 LKRIAYLILE

-534 RLLDLVKDRNPTLVS
+534 RLLDLIKDKNPTLVS

-570 ERIPIKNLTLILETI
+570 ERIPIKNLTIVLETI
-585 ADMAALTKNPDDLS
+585 ADMASLTKNPDDLS
-599 EQTRKRLGMYFVKEY
+599 EQARRRLGMYFVKEF
-614 EVEPNKLLAMTF
+614 EVEPDKLLALTF

-634 IGRVKRSQFDIGMVM
+634 IGRVKRSQFDVGLVM
-649 DPDLTEGIIA
+649 DPQLTEGIIK

-672 LTPVIVTTSELR
+672 LTPLIVTTSELR

-706 PSETQIEPFGAIAL
+706 PSETRIEPYGAIAIPDQSFPDEVL
-720 SGQALPEDIVSA
+720 QAMNQQNTESEANED
-732 MEAEGG
+732 
-738 PVNPSSPEEVPV
+738 EVPV

>member
-1 MKQFID
+1 MAALVQRLRD
-7 KLRSAVS
+7 K
-14 RFGGNSDLGFVF
+14 FGDLGGYADLAFVF
-26 GLFGAVLLLVV
+26 GLFGAVFLLVV
-37 PVHKDLLSV
+37 PVHKDLLSL
-46 LLVFSIAISLL
+46 LLVFSIGISLL
-57 ILLTVIYVKEPPEF
+57 ILLTVIYIKDPPEF
-71 SVFPTILLAVT
+71 SVFPTLLLSVT

-97 LDGDA
+97 LEADA

-109 GTFVVGGNYVVGSV
+109 GTFVVGGNYVVGAV

-129 IINFVVITKGAGRI
+129 IINFVVITKGTGRI

-161 IDAEMNSGVITEAQA
+161 IDAELNAGIITESDA
-176 LEKREKIQKDAD
+176 LRQREKIQKDAD

-202 DAIAGIFITVVNII
+202 DAIAGIFITVVNVI
-216 GGILIGYFQRDLTM
+216 GGILIGFFQRDMPIT
-230 GDALQTYT
+230 DALQTYT

-266 SEESDLGEFVGRQ
+266 SEESNLGEFVGRQ
-279 LTIYPRAVGISG
+279 LTIHPRAIGIAG
-291 AMLLM
+291 VMLM
-296 FAFFLDETFWPFF
+296 AFAFFLSDTFWPFF
-309 ILSMG
+309 ILASL
-314 CFAAAYHF
+314 CFVGAYLL
-322 KKKADAEATVLEEL
+322 KKKALGADPELEEL
-336 GAGDHAALAHGGAGP
+336 SAGSEIAHP
-351 TAGQA
+351 HQAGQQPRLP
-356 GGGQSGIV
+356 GGEDVPHAESGPV
-364 PAGEEGAS
+364 K
-372 QLSPMESAI
+372 SPMESAI

-438 NEYRFLL
+438 NEYRLLL
-445 RGKEIVRS
+445 RGKEIARS
-453 TIIPDRMLAMSMGGG
+453 SVLPERVLAMNMGGG
-468 DAGRLKGIPTIEPV
+468 ETGKLDGIPTVEPV
-482 FGIQA
+482 FGIEA
-487 MWVPEEERRNAEV
+487 LWIPEDERRNAEI

-505 VDPSSVLVTHLSDV
+505 VDPSSVLVTHLSDI
-519 LKRNAYLILE
+519 LKKNAYLILE

-534 RLLDLVKDRNPTLVS
+534 QLIDLVKERNPTLVS
-549 ELLPDLVNVG
+549 ELLPDLVTIG

-570 ERIPIKNLTLILETI
+570 ERVPIKNLTLILETI
-585 ADMAALTKNPDDLS
+585 ADMASITKNPDDLS
-599 EQTRKRLGMYFVKEY
+599 EQTRKRLGMYFVKDY
-614 EVEPNKLLAMTF
+614 EVEPGKLLAMTF
-626 EPKLEQTL
+626 EPRLEQIL
-634 IGRVKRSQFDIGMVM
+634 ISRVKRSQFDIGLSM
-649 DPDLTEGIIA
+649 DPQLTEGIVG
-659 EIEPKIQE
+659 EMEPKIKE
-667 MTEKG
+667 MLEQG
-672 LTPVIVTTSELR
+672 LTPIIVTTSELR

-696 QLVVLAYQEL
+696 QLSVIAYQEL
-706 PSETQIEPFGAIAL
+706 PAETIIEPFGAIAL
-720 SGQALPEDIVSA
+720 PEQSLPEDITQA
-732 MEAEGG
+732 MEENRQFQPEGE
-738 PVNPSSPEEVPV
+738 SAL

>member
-1 MKQFID
+1 MVQR
-7 KLRSAVS
+7 LRGKFASL
-14 RFGGNSDLGFVF
+14 GGSSDLVFVF
-26 GLFGAVLLLVV
+26 GLFGAIFLLVI
-37 PVHKDLLSV
+37 PVHKDLLSL
-46 LLVFSIAISLL
+46 LLVFSIGISLL
-57 ILLTVIYVKEPPEF
+57 ILLTVIYIKDPPEF
-71 SVFPTILLAVT
+71 SVFPTLLLAVT

-97 LDGDA
+97 LEADA

-109 GTFVVGGNYVVGSV
+109 GTFVVGGNYVVGAV

-129 IINFVVITKGAGRI
+129 IINFVVITKGSGRI

-161 IDAEMNSGVITEAQA
+161 IDAELNAGIITESDA
-176 LEKREKIQKDAD
+176 LRQREKIQKDAD

-202 DAIAGIFITVVNII
+202 DAIAGIFITVVNVI
-216 GGILIGYFQRDLTM
+216 GGILIGFFQRDM
-230 GDALQTYT
+230 PIADALQTYT

-266 SEESDLGEFVGRQ
+266 SEESNLGEFVGRQ
-279 LTIYPRAVGISG
+279 LTIHPRAVGIAG
-291 AMLLM
+291 VMLM
-296 FAFFLDETFWPFF
+296 AFAFFLSDTFWPFF
-309 ILSMG
+309 ILASL
-314 CFAAAYHF
+314 CFATAYF
-322 KKKADAEATVLEEL
+322 LKKNALENPDIEEL
-336 GAGDHAALAHGGAGP
+336 SADSDASLGGAPLPQSGQPRLSGGEDVAHAESGP
-351 TAGQA
+351 TK
-356 GGGQSGIV
+356 
-364 PAGEEGAS
+364 
-372 QLSPMESAI
+372 SPMESAI

-438 NEYRFLL
+438 NEYRLLL
-445 RGKEIVRS
+445 RGKEIARS
-453 TIIPDRMLAMSMGGG
+453 SVLPERVLAMNMGGG
-468 DAGRLKGIPTIEPV
+468 ETGKLDGIPTVEPV
-482 FGIQA
+482 FGIEA
-487 MWVPEEERRNAEV
+487 LWIPEDERRNAEI

-505 VDPSSVLVTHLSDV
+505 VDPSSVLVTHLSDI
-519 LKRNAYLILE
+519 LKKNAYLILE

-534 RLLDLVKDRNPTLVS
+534 QLVDLVKERNPTLVS
-549 ELLPDLVNVG
+549 ELLPDLVTIG

-570 ERIPIKNLTLILETI
+570 ERVPIKNLTLILETI
-585 ADMAALTKNPDDLS
+585 ADMASITKNPDDLS
-599 EQTRKRLGMYFVKEY
+599 EQARKRLGMYFVKDY
-614 EVEPNKLLAMTF
+614 EVEPGKLLAMTF
-626 EPKLEQTL
+626 EPRLEQIL
-634 IGRVKRSQFDIGMVM
+634 ISRVKRSQFDIGLSM
-649 DPDLTEGIIA
+649 DPQLTEGIVG
-659 EIEPKIQE
+659 EMEPKIKE
-667 MTEKG
+667 MLEQG
-672 LTPVIVTTSELR
+672 LTPIIVTTSELR

-696 QLVVLAYQEL
+696 QLSVIAYQEL
-706 PSETQIEPFGAIAL
+706 PAETIIEPFGAITL
-720 SGQALPEDIVSA
+720 PEQSLPEDITQA
-732 MEAEGG
+732 MEENRQFQPEGE
-738 PVNPSSPEEVPV
+738 SAL

>member
-1 MKQFID
+1 MIELWNKLLASIRQFSG
-7 KLRSAVS
+7 SA
-14 RFGGNSDLGFVF
+14 DLGFVI
-26 GLFGAVLLLVV
+26 GLFGAVLLLIV
-37 PVHKDLLSV
+37 PVHKDVLSV

-71 SVFPTILLAVT
+71 SVFPTILLSVT

-109 GTFVVGGNYVVGSV
+109 GTFVVGGNYVVGAV

-143 AEVTARF
+143 SEVTARF

-161 IDAEMNSGVITEAQA
+161 IDAEMNSGVITEAEA
-176 LEKREKIQKDAD
+176 LAKRKKIQTDAD

-202 DAIAGIFITVVNII
+202 DAIAGIFITVVNVI

-230 GDALQTYT
+230 ADALQTYT

-250 PAIIVSI
+250 PAIIISI

-266 SEESDLGEFVGRQ
+266 SEAADLGEFVGRQ
-279 LTIYPRAVGISG
+279 LTVYPRAVGISG
-291 AMLLM
+291 VMLLL

-309 ILSMG
+309 LLSMG

-322 KKKADAEATVLEEL
+322 TKKAESASAVLEEI
-336 GAGDHAALAHGGAGP
+336 GTADQSPHSGGGAA
-351 TAGQA
+351 TGQA
-356 GGGQSGIV
+356 RGSPSSMG
-364 PAGEEGAS
+364 PAGEEGGS
-372 QLSPMESAI
+372 RLSPMETAI

-415 NFAKEMGMLLP
+415 NFAREMGMLLP

-445 RGKEIVRS
+445 RGKEVVRS
-453 TIIPDRMLAMSMGGG
+453 TIIPDRVLAMSMGGG

-487 MWVPEEERRNAEV
+487 MWIPEDEKRNAEV

-519 LKRNAYLILE
+519 LKRMAYLILE
-529 REGTQ
+529 REGAQ
-534 RLLDLVKDRNPTLVS
+534 RLLDLIKDKNPTLVS

-626 EPKLEQTL
+626 EPRLEQTL

-649 DPDLTEGIIA
+649 DPDLTEGIIG

-720 SGQALPEDIVSA
+720 SEQSLPEEIVSA
-732 MEAEGG
+732 MEAKGEPTN
-738 PVNPSSPEEVPV
+738 PVEDVAV

>member
-1 MKQFID
+1 MSEALQNI
-7 KLRSAVS
+7 RSFFS

-26 GLFGAVLLLVV
+26 GLFGAVLLLVL
-37 PVHKDLLSV
+37 PIHKDILSI

-57 ILLTVIYVKEPPEF
+57 ILLTVIYVKDPPEF
-71 SVFPTILLAVT
+71 SVFPTLLLAVT

-102 GSVIQSF
+102 GSVIHSF
-109 GTFVVGGNYVVGSV
+109 GTFVVGGNYVVGAV

-176 LEKREKIQKDAD
+176 LERREKIQKDAD

-202 DAIAGIFITVVNII
+202 DAVAGIFITVVNII
-216 GGILIGYFQRDLTM
+216 GGILIGYFQRDMTM
-230 GDALQTYT
+230 SDSLQTYT
-238 ILSIGDGLVSQI
+238 ILSIGDGLVTQI

-266 SEESDLGEFVGRQ
+266 SEESNLGEFVGRQ
-279 LTIYPRAVGISG
+279 LTVYPKAIGIAG

-296 FAFFLDETFWPFF
+296 FAFFLSETFWPFF
-309 ILSMG
+309 ILAIA
-314 CFAAAYHF
+314 CFGAAYYYSA
-322 KKKADAEATVLEEL
+322 KSKEATLEDISGNHPQIANQAQ
-336 GAGDHAALAHGGAGP
+336 GATKGLPAPQGGD
-351 TAGQA
+351 TAM
-356 GGGQSGIV
+356 QS
-364 PAGEEGAS
+364 PS
-372 QLSPMESAI
+372 DTPQLSPMESAI

-445 RGKEIVRS
+445 RGKEVTRAS
-453 TIIPDRMLAMSMGGG
+453 VIPDRALAMSMGGG
-468 DAGRLKGIPTIEPV
+468 DASKLDGIPTTEPV
-482 FGIQA
+482 FGISA
-487 MWVPEEERRNAEV
+487 MWIPEDQKRNAEV

-505 VDPSSVLVTHLSDV
+505 VDPSSVLVTHLADV
-519 LKRNAYLILE
+519 LKRTAHLILE

-534 RLLDLVKDRNPTLVS
+534 RLLDLIKDKNPTLVS

-559 IIQRTLQNLLR
+559 VIQRTLQNLLR

-585 ADMAALTKNPDDLS
+585 ADMAGLTKNPDDLS
-599 EQTRKRLGMYFVKEY
+599 EQTRKRLGMYFVKEF
-614 EVEPNKLLAMTF
+614 ESEPNKLVSMTF
-626 EPKLEQTL
+626 EPTLEQTL
-634 IGRVKRSQFDIGMVM
+634 ISRVKRSQFDIGLVM
-649 DPDLTEGIIA
+649 DPQLTEGIIK
-659 EIEPKIQE
+659 EIEPKIKE
-667 MTEKG
+667 MSENG
-672 LTPVIVTTSELR
+672 MTPVIVTTAELR

-706 PSETQIEPFGAIAL
+706 PAETQIEPFGAIAL
-720 SGQALPEDIVSA
+720 ADQQLPEDIVNA
-732 MEAEGG
+732 MERQNAPGD
-738 PVNPSSPEEVPV
+738 VSV

>member
-1 MKQFID
+1 MPDFF
-7 KLRSAVS
+7 A
-14 RFGGNSDLGFVF
+14 RFKSFLGRFTGNSDLGFVV
-26 GLFGAVLLLVV
+26 GLFGAVLLLII
-37 PVHKDLLSV
+37 PVHKDILSI

-57 ILLTVIYVKEPPEF
+57 ILLTVIYIKEPPEF

-97 LDGDA
+97 LEGDA

-109 GTFVVGGNYVVGSV
+109 GTFVVGGNYVVGAV

-161 IDAEMNSGVITEAQA
+161 IDAEMNSGVITEAEA
-176 LEKREKIQKDAD
+176 LEKRAKIQKDAD

-202 DAIAGIFITVVNII
+202 DAVAGIFITVVNII

-230 GDALQTYT
+230 TEALQTYT
-238 ILSIGDGLVSQI
+238 ILSIGDGLVTQI
-250 PAIIVSI
+250 PAIVVSI

-279 LTIYPRAVGISG
+279 LTVYPRAVAICGV
-291 AMLLM
+291 MLLL
-296 FAFFLDETFWPFF
+296 FAFFLSETFWPFF
-309 ILSMG
+309 LLSMG
-314 CFAAAYHF
+314 CFAAAYHYH
-322 KKKADAEATVLEEL
+322 KKADSEASFEEL
-336 GAGDHAALAHGGAGP
+336 DRADSAPRGSSSSSSVPASGGVPGENAGP
-351 TAGQA
+351 
-356 GGGQSGIV
+356 
-364 PAGEEGAS
+364 
-372 QLSPMESAI
+372 QLSPMENAI
-381 EQEVFGL
+381 EQEVFAL

-397 ADKKKGGDLLER
+397 ADKKKGGDLLDR

-415 NFAKEMGMLLP
+415 NFAREMGMLLP

-468 DAGRLKGIPTIEPV
+468 DASRLNGIPTIEPV

-487 MWVPEEERRNAEV
+487 MWVPEEEKRNAEV

-519 LKRNAYLILE
+519 LKRMAYLILE

-534 RLLDLVKDRNPTLVS
+534 KLLDLIKDKNPTLVS

-585 ADMAALTKNPDDLS
+585 ADMASLTKNPDDLS

-626 EPKLEQTL
+626 EPRLEQTL

-649 DPDLTEGIIA
+649 DPTLTEGIIG
-659 EIEPKIQE
+659 EIEPKIHE
-667 MTEKG
+667 MSEKG
-672 LTPVIVTTSELR
+672 LSPVIVTTSELR

-720 SGQALPEDIVSA
+720 PGQSFPDEIVNA
-732 MEAEGG
+732 MEGQQQASQPSEEG
-738 PVNPSSPEEVPV
+738 VVV